1 MRKLSP
7 RPGVL
12 PDAQQRLWA
21 ELSTVPPDF
30 VLYGGTALAL
40 QLGHRYSVDFDFF
53 ASRSLDLSR
62 LEAQVPFLQGATIIQ
77 RDKNTLSALVY
88 RDDPVKVSFFG
99 LPGLGRLIA
108 PHVSDDNGLQIASLL
123 DLAATKSSVVQMR
136 AEAKDYIDVHAL
148 MTLGGIDL
156 PTALA
161 AAQELYGPS
170 FNPEITL
177 KALSYFDDGDLR
189 ELPERLKLDLVTAVR
204 GVDLDRLPSIDRY
217 VQGAGLDDGY
227 EP

>member
-12 PDAQQRLWA
+12 P
-21 ELSTVPPDF
+21 
-30 VLYGGTALAL
+30 
-40 QLGHRYSVDFDFF
+40 
-53 ASRSLDLSR
+53 
-62 LEAQVPFLQGATIIQ
+62 
-77 RDKNTLSALVY
+77 
-88 RDDPVKVSFFG
+88 
-99 LPGLGRLIA
+99 
-108 PHVSDDNGLQIASLL
+108 
-123 DLAATKSSVVQMR
+123 
-136 AEAKDYIDVHAL
+136 
-148 MTLGGIDL
+148 
-156 PTALA
+156 TALA
-161 AAQELYGPS
+161 AAQQLYGPS